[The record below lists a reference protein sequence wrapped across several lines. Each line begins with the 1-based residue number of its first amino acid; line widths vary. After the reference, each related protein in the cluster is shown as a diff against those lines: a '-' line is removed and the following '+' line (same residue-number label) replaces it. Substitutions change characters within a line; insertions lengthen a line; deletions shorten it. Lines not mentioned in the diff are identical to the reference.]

1 MIIFTRRGEQG
12 PTGATGPAGPAGP
25 AGSDATGLTYS
36 AGVPDNGDGS
46 DGDSCV
52 DTINKHLYHKIT
64 GAWVFQGAMAAT
76 VTNVAA
82 KFICPDAAERGATLT
97 N

>member
-12 PTGATGPAGPAGP
+12 IPGATGPTGPQGEP
-25 AGSDATGLTYS
+25 GTGGSALTYS
-36 AGVPDNGDGS
+36 EGVPDDAEGS

-52 DTINKHLYHKIT
+52 DNTKMHLYHKIA
-64 GAWVFQGAMAAT
+64 GAWVFQGALATT
-76 VTNVAA
+76 VTNIAA
-82 KFICPDAAERGATLT
+82 KFICPDDAERTATLA